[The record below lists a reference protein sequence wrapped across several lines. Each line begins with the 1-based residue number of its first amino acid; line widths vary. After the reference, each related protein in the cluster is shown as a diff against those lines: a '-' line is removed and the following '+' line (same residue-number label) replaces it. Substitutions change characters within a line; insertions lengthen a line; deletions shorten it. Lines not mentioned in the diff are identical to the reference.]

1 MARLS
6 LQQLRGNT
14 YLVPSPANIGLY
26 VENGRAILID
36 SGNDDEAGRQLAK
49 LIAEQG
55 WSLELIVHTHSNA
68 DHIGGNA
75 FLQKKTGCR
84 IAATALEAPFIHHP
98 TLEAA
103 FLYGGFP
110 LPALRN
116 KFLMAKPSTV
126 TDLIAEE
133 GPILATG
140 LEALPLPGHYFGM
153 IGIRTPDDVLFLGDS
168 LFAAEIIE
176 KYPLFFLYDIAA
188 QLQTLERLRTTQAAL
203 YVPSHAAPSDDIAT
217 LIEVNA
223 QRIAAT
229 LESIRRCCAGGASF
243 EQILAE
249 LCREFAISLDANQ
262 YVLVGAAIR
271 SFLAYLVTKAEVA
284 TVFGEGGLTWK
295 LADRHPKA

>member
-6 LQQLRGNT
+6 LQHLRGNS
-14 YLVPSPANIGLY
+14 YLIPSPANIGLY
-26 VENGRAILID
+26 VRDGRAILID
-36 SGNDDEAGRQLAK
+36 SGNDDEAGRQLAR

-84 IAATALEAPFIHHP
+84 IAATPLEAPFIHHP
-98 TLEAA
+98 PLEAA

-116 KFLMAKPSTV
+116 KFLMAKPSAV

-133 GPILATG
+133 GPILDTG
-140 LEALPLPGHYFGM
+140 LEALALPGHYFGM
-153 IGIRTPDDVLFLGDS
+153 IGVRTPDDVLFLGDS
-168 LFAAEIIE
+168 LFAGEIID

-203 YVPSHAAPSDDIAT
+203 FVPSHAAPTAELGPLIAANTARINAT
-217 LIEVNA
+217 LA
-223 QRIAAT
+223 G
-229 LESIRRCCAGGASF
+229 IRRCCAGGASF

-249 LCREFAISLDANQ
+249 LCREHAIVLDANQ
-262 YVLVGAAIR
+262 YALVGATLR
-271 SFLAYLVTKAEVA
+271 SFLAYLVAQGEVL
-284 TVFGEGGLTWK
+284 TVFEQGRLSWEAKRL
-295 LADRHPKA
+295 

>member
-1 MARLS
+1 MARLT
-6 LQQLRGNT
+6 LKQLRGNT

-26 VENGRAILID
+26 VENGRATLID

-55 WSLELIVHTHSNA
+55 WTLELIVHTHSNA

-98 TLEAA
+98 PLEAT

-153 IGIRTPDDVLFLGDS
+153 IGVRTPDDVLFLGDS

-188 QLQTLERLRTTQAAL
+188 QLQTLERLRSTRAAL
-203 YVPSHAAPSDDIAT
+203 YVPSHAAPCDDIAA

-229 LESIRRCCAGGASF
+229 LESIRRYCAGGASF

-262 YVLVGAAIR
+262 YVLVGATVR
-271 SFLAYLVTKAEVA
+271 SFLAYLVTTGEVA
-284 TVFGEGGLTWK
+284 TVFGEGGLLWMAK
-295 LADRHPKA
+295 SPC

>member
-1 MARLS
+1 MARLT

-14 YLVPSPANIGLY
+14 YLIPSPANIGLY

-98 TLEAA
+98 PLEAA

-126 TDLIAEE
+126 TDLIAES
-133 GPILATG
+133 GPILDTG
-140 LEALPLPGHYFGM
+140 LQALPLPGHYFGM

-168 LFAAEIIE
+168 LFASEIID

-188 QLQTLERLRTTQAAL
+188 QLQTLERLRTTGAAL
-203 YVPSHAAPSDDIAT
+203 YVPSHAAPTSELGP
-217 LIEVNA
+217 LIQANSA
-223 QRIAAT
+223 RIAAT
-229 LESIRRCCAGGASF
+229 LESIRSCCAGGAGF

-249 LCREFAISLDANQ
+249 LCREFAIVLDANQ
-262 YVLVGAAIR
+262 YVLVGAAVR
-271 SFLAYLVTKAEVA
+271 SFLAYLVARGEVA
-284 TVFGEGGLTWK
+284 TVFDEGRLLWRAETPG
-295 LADRHPKA
+295 